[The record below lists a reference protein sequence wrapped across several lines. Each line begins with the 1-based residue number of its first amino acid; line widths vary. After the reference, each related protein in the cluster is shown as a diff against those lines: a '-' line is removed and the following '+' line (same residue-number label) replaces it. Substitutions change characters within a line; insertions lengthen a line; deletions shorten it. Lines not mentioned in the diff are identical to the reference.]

1 MGGSLLFKEF
11 DVLILSVGQ
20 AFVLDPAENTLFAA
34 AHRSPS
40 VEWCFTQVQVVL
52 CKLMPPLDR

>member
-1 MGGSLLFKEF
+1 MVGEVLWVEVVGGDNLLFKEY
-11 DVLILSVGQ
+11 DLLILSIGQ

-40 VEWCFTQVQVVL
+40 VE
-52 CKLMPPLDR
+52 

>member
-11 DVLILSVGQ
+11 DVLILSVGR

-34 AHRSPS
+34 ARRSS
-40 VEWCFTQVQVVL
+40 VEWWFTQVQVVL
-52 CKLMPPLDR
+52 CRLSPC

>member
-34 AHRSPS
+34 AQRSPS
-40 VEWCFTQVQVVL
+40 VEW
-52 CKLMPPLDR
+52 